1 MNGICF
7 YKYKLFNKQT
17 NETKFF
23 IKFNEVRAYCGISRP
38 QLYKIFNGAEPKKWV
53 NAYTF
58 ESIRVPTHL
67 INECA

>member
-1 MNGICF
+1 MKNNRNKKIF
-7 YKYKLFNKQT
+7 YNSLKHY
-17 NETKFF
+17 
-23 IKFNEVRAYCGISRP
+23 ISIIVRAYCGISRP

-67 INECA
+67 INECV